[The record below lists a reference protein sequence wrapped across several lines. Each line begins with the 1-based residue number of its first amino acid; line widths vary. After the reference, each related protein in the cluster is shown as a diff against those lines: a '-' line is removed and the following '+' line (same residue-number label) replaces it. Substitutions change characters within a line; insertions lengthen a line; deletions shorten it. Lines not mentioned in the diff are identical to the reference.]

1 MKQSVVIEGMK
12 CEGCSNTVSNLFM
25 EIQGVE
31 RVLVD
36 RDTKLATVEA
46 DREITESEYT
56 DALAET
62 KFTVSGTK

>member
-12 CEGCSNTVSNLFM
+12 CEGCSNTVSKLFM
-25 EIQGVE
+25 AIQGVE

-46 DREITESEYT
+46 DREIAESEYT